1 MPCVEREEGTKKL
14 RMVIMT
20 ASIPLQL
27 SLAVPTSDCNLLF
40 LLSIGKCLY
49 LKF

>member
-1 MPCVEREEGTKKL
+1 MLCVEWEEGTKKL
-14 RMVIMT
+14 GMEIMT
-20 ASIPLQL
+20 ASILLQL
-27 SLAVPTSDCNLLF
+27 SLEVPTSDCSLLF